1 MASMRSLDREE
12 LQRGLRELVISLEGV
27 IRDAG
32 SLEQA
37 EDTLLHLEENDESF
51 HK

>member
-1 MASMRSLDREE
+1 MSLRGLKGEE
-12 LQRGLRELVISLEGV
+12 LKRHLRELVTSWEGI

-32 SLEQA
+32 SLGQA
-37 EDTLLHLEENDESF
+37 EETLLHLEENDENF